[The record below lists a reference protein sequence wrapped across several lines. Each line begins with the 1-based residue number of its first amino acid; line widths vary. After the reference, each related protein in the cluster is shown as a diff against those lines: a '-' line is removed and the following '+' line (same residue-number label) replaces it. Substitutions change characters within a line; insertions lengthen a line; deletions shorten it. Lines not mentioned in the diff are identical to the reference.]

1 MKAGGVLIDTDV
13 LIDIDKGKEDLPDV
27 PCFLSVI
34 TLYEFIRG
42 KVDPPRAKALLE
54 DLCSVIPLDNEVF
67 REASSIWSE
76 LRESGE
82 LIDDRDLLIGATAI
96 AKDLPL
102 WTKNEKHF
110 SRLKKRGLVLW
121 RKK

>member
-1 MKAGGVLIDTDV
+1 M
-13 LIDIDKGKEDLPDV
+13 
-27 PCFLSVI
+27 
-34 TLYEFIRG
+34 
-42 KVDPPRAKALLE
+42 
-54 DLCSVIPLDNEVF
+54 IPLDNEVL
-67 REASSIWSE
+67 REASSIWRE
-76 LRESGE
+76 LRESGK